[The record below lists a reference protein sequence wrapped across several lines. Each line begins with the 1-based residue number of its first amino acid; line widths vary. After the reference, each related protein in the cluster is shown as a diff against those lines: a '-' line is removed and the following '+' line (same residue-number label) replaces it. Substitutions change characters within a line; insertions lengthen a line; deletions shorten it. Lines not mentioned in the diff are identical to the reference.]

1 MMIRIHQ
8 VIDTMIHESKVEKS
22 LIKCRNYVFHYI
34 NLSCVSKKTN
44 HHFHHGEEINFKAL
58 VHVLNSACTSFILIT
73 LIHFSFEYLIVFFV
87 SFSHP
92 DQNSSIHFP
101 DFMQLI
107 LNRLVRLYDF
117 YLTLHFV
124 VSLKGSCCSF
134 FHNK

>member
-92 DQNSSIHFP
+92 DQCPFVDAGVTAKTRACLVPSSMP
-101 DFMQLI
+101 QCQLMHYAI
-107 LNRLVRLYDF
+107 ERGRR
-117 YLTLHFV
+117 
-124 VSLKGSCCSF
+124 GACWPAC
-134 FHNK
+134 